1 MTSTRSRNRE
11 IYKVTLVG
19 SAVNLALAL
28 AKFAAGVLGRSAA
41 MIADAVHT
49 LSDLATDIVILAFV
63 RVSGKPRDE
72 KHRYG
77 HGKFETL
84 ATLIIGVVLLVVG
97 VMIAYGGAERV
108 VTAIKGEVLERPG
121 MIAFWAALATIVFK
135 EALYRYTVVRG
146 RRLKSDV
153 TVANAWHHR
162 SDGLSSIG
170 TAIGIGGAI
179 FLGPR
184 WAVLD
189 PLAAVVVS
197 VFIVRVAV
205 KLMKPAMDELMEK
218 SLPEDVEREI
228 CETVG
233 SFDGVSELHNLC
245 TRKIGA
251 SYAIEFHIRMD
262 GSSTLEETH
271 SKISQIEYALRAK
284 YGPQTHVM
292 IHIEPVKKK
301 L

>member
-1 MTSTRSRNRE
+1 MTNVRSRNSE

-19 SAVNLALAL
+19 SAVNLVLAL
-28 AKFAAGVLGRSAA
+28 LKFVAGVLGRSTA

-49 LSDLATDIVILAFV
+49 LSDLVTDIVVIAFV
-63 RVSGKPRDE
+63 SVSGKPRDK

-84 ATLIIGVVLLVVG
+84 ATLIIGAALAVVG
-97 VMIAYGGAERV
+97 VMIAYAGTDRIVA
-108 VTAIKGEVLERPG
+108 AIKGETLEKPG
-121 MIAFWAALATIVFK
+121 MIAFWAALATIAFK

-146 RRLKSDV
+146 RQLKSDAV
-153 TVANAWHHR
+153 VANAWHHR

-170 TAIGIGGAI
+170 TAVGVGGAI

-189 PLAAVVVS
+189 PLAAIVVS
-197 VFIVRVAV
+197 VFVVWAAV

-233 SFDGVSELHNLC
+233 SFDGVSELHNLY
-245 TRKIGA
+245 TRKIGT

-262 GSSTLEETH
+262 GGSTVEETH
-271 SKISQIEYALRAK
+271 SKISQIEHALRTK
-284 YGPQTHVM
+284 YGEQTHVM
-292 IHIEPVKKK
+292 IHIEPVKMKS
-301 L
+301 